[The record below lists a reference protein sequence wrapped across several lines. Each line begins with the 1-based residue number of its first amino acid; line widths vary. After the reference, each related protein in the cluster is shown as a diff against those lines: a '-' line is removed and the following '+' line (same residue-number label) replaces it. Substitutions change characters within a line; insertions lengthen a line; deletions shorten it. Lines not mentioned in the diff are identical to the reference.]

1 MPPSCTCSTTYVCR
15 GLAQDGDNLVLGVL
29 SCDGT
34 VLGCSRPQ
42 NNALDSVLGV
52 WSQRPESWRWIRLPK
67 FRDIRKW
74 EFKRRLRMT
83 FLQFISKFHQEE
95 SGQDLLEYALVLL
108 AVLAAVV
115 TGSQN
120 LATDI
125 ATGLT
130 AINVKIQAAIAK
142 A

>member
-1 MPPSCTCSTTYVCR
+1 
-15 GLAQDGDNLVLGVL
+15 
-29 SCDGT
+29 
-34 VLGCSRPQ
+34 
-42 NNALDSVLGV
+42 
-52 WSQRPESWRWIRLPK
+52 
-67 FRDIRKW
+67 
-74 EFKRRLRMT
+74 MT
-83 FLQFISKFHQEE
+83 FLQFISKLHREE

-130 AINVKIQAAIAK
+130 AINTKIQTAIGLA
-142 A
+142 

>member
-1 MPPSCTCSTTYVCR
+1 
-15 GLAQDGDNLVLGVL
+15 
-29 SCDGT
+29 
-34 VLGCSRPQ
+34 
-42 NNALDSVLGV
+42 
-52 WSQRPESWRWIRLPK
+52 
-67 FRDIRKW
+67 
-74 EFKRRLRMT
+74 MT

-108 AVLAAVV
+108 AVFAAVV
-115 TGSQN
+115 TGSGS

-130 AINVKIQAAIAK
+130 AINVKIQAAIAG